1 MLKFVKSDATRSRS
15 KTRRGQPRSGKH
27 AQMMAKVSACDVIVL
42 VIVRRAATRAQ
53 LKLERADY
61 ERGHSL
67 DYANDASRLMT
78 SDRCCVE
85 RGDVTTDDYVISTRR
100 RCAPVGGIE
109 GVGGVS
115 SCDRVSVDTPRF
127 LLHHLFFIR
136 FTFCLLSFEIE
147 PQCESSAAACVIV
160 VSAAAPLA
168 TPVDCWEYR
177 ASTTCAIVQGVARC
191 ASE

>member
-27 AQMMAKVSACDVIVL
+27 AQMMAKVSARDVIVL

-78 SDRCCVE
+78 LDRCCVE

-100 RCAPVGGIE
+100 RCAPVGGSRVL
-109 GVGGVS
+109 GVCRAVIAS
-115 SCDRVSVDTPRF
+115 
-127 LLHHLFFIR
+127 LLTR
-136 FTFCLLSFEIE
+136 
-147 PQCESSAAACVIV
+147 
-160 VSAAAPLA
+160 
-168 TPVDCWEYR
+168 
-177 ASTTCAIVQGVARC
+177 
-191 ASE
+191 